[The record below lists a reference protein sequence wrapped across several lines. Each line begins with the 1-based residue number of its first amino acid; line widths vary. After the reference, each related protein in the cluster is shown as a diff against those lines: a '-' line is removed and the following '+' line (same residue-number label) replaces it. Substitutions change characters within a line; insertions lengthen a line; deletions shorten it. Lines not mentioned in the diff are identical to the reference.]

1 MSPKIGRPHI
11 ENPKTDRFNIRA
23 TPEEKK
29 EILHFSKESGIGLLE
44 LLKIG
49 IDSVKSQKK

>member
-1 MSPKIGRPHI
+1 MSPRTGRPCI
-11 ENPKTDRFNIRA
+11 ENPKTDRFNIRV

-29 EILHFSKESGIGLLE
+29 EILNFSKESGIGLLE

-49 IDSVKSQKK
+49 INTVKKEK